1 MADIFVSHKKDD
13 FQIADRFVSALRA
26 EGFNVWWD
34 DSLTPKDAWD
44 ATIEHQ
50 LALASVVVVL
60 WTARSVNSDWVRTE
74 AHYGQDRGKLVPV
87 MMEACTIPIAFLL
100 KQTVDLSS
108 WQGARDHR
116 QWRKLLTW
124 IADLISTK
132 PGNANIPKALGA
144 AQPNPFREA
153 IDRLPSGDPVV
164 DGALVNSS
172 TPAGTAFRDGEKMP
186 TMRIVP
192 SGAFMLG
199 SPASDPD
206 RAVVEGPQKRVEIP
220 APFAIGLFPVL
231 CYEYQAAVGQLPS
244 VVDPPVAQSRA
255 LFGRS
260 EPPSATAP
268 VGVNSLASAP
278 VTFVS
283 FDDALTFVGRLT
295 TATGETYRLPS
306 EAEWEYACRAGTCTR
321 YSFGDAIDRS
331 QAFYASP
338 TGPIASGSFHANAF
352 GLYDMHGNVREWT
365 LDLWHESDDAT
376 PLDGA
381 PATEGHGSMRVVR
394 GGGWRDG
401 FALVRAAARM
411 RATQTGRSDVIGF
424 RVARSLT

>member
-172 TPAGTAFRDGEKMP
+172 TPAGTAFRDGEK
-186 TMRIVP
+186 
-192 SGAFMLG
+192 
-199 SPASDPD
+199 
-206 RAVVEGPQKRVEIP
+206 
-220 APFAIGLFPVL
+220 
-231 CYEYQAAVGQLPS
+231 
-244 VVDPPVAQSRA
+244 
-255 LFGRS
+255 
-260 EPPSATAP
+260 
-268 VGVNSLASAP
+268 
-278 VTFVS
+278 
-283 FDDALTFVGRLT
+283 
-295 TATGETYRLPS
+295 
-306 EAEWEYACRAGTCTR
+306 CR
-321 YSFGDAIDRS
+321 
-331 QAFYASP
+331 P
-338 TGPIASGSFHANAF
+338 
-352 GLYDMHGNVREWT
+352 
-365 LDLWHESDDAT
+365 
-376 PLDGA
+376 
-381 PATEGHGSMRVVR
+381 
-394 GGGWRDG
+394 
-401 FALVRAAARM
+401 
-411 RATQTGRSDVIGF
+411 
-424 RVARSLT
+424 